1 MPGFEPS
8 AEHGTCSAASPR
20 ASGAHLGAKAPPPPA
35 PSGRGGQQRSGR
47 RPGCWA
53 PRPSA
58 SRRGESPRAGLG
70 PAPRANKQR
79 VARQPPPPSS
89 AALGSSLRPG
99 CGLRGVL
106 GPRRL
111 PQIRGS
117 NQACGPGGHG
127 SEGEGDSCSP
137 VKVGRA
143 ERVALS
149 NPDPPG
155 LRRSGCSGQE
165 MAAGPELQLRSRGH
179 FPRGIWGAGLAGLSG
194 GL

>member
-8 AEHGTCSAASPR
+8 GEHGTCSAASPR

-53 PRPSA
+53 PRPPA

-117 NQACGPGGHG
+117 DQACGPGGHG

-143 ERVALS
+143 EGGCLQSRPTRAPQKWVL
-149 NPDPPG
+149 
-155 LRRSGCSGQE
+155 RSGDGSWARD
-165 MAAGPELQLRSRGH
+165 AAEKSKPFS
-179 FPRGIWGAGLAGLSG
+179 
-194 GL
+194 